1 MPIQESG
8 EMYLET
14 IYVLSQKKGKVRS
27 IDICEELGCSKP
39 SISRAVSI
47 LRNDG
52 YINVDSSG
60 FITLTDK
67 GTAVALKIYERH
79 TIITEFLISL
89 GVEKDVASE
98 DACRIEHVISNASF
112 DAIKNV
118 SKADK

>member
-27 IDICEELGCSKP
+27 IDICEELGYSKP

-60 FITLTDK
+60 FVMLTDK